1 MKKEIDWSKELNNA
15 RRQLHRNK
23 AAIEATPM
31 GTPASWSR
39 PDYDKPLIAP
49 DPTAPETKIVGRRL
63 NIKNNEEHTIKSLF
77 HNKKQSLNETVR
89 LVDCLWLKNDYEHG
103 NTRSI
108 SNLCSQQVC
117 QR

>member
-15 RRQLHRNK
+15 RKQLNRNK

-49 DPTAPETKIVGRRL
+49 DPTAPETKIVGRKL
-63 NIKNNEEHTIKSLF
+63 
-77 HNKKQSLNETVR
+77 NKKQRKAHNKVFVPQQKAKSKRDSETGGLPVA
-89 LVDCLWLKNDYEHG
+89 KK
-103 NTRSI
+103 
-108 SNLCSQQVC
+108 
-117 QR
+117 

>member
-39 PDYDKPLIAP
+39 PDYDKPLIDP

-63 NIKNNEEHTIKSLF
+63 NKKQRRA
-77 HNKKQSLNETVR
+77 HNKVFVPQQKAKSKRDSETGGLPVA
-89 LVDCLWLKNDYEHG
+89 KK
-103 NTRSI
+103 
-108 SNLCSQQVC
+108 
-117 QR
+117 

>member
-15 RRQLHRNK
+15 RKQLYRNK

-49 DPTAPETKIVGRRL
+49 DPTAPETKIVGRKL
-63 NIKNNEEHTIKSLF
+63 
-77 HNKKQSLNETVR
+77 NKKQRKAHNKVFVPQQKAKSKRDSETGGLPVA
-89 LVDCLWLKNDYEHG
+89 KK
-103 NTRSI
+103 
-108 SNLCSQQVC
+108 
-117 QR
+117 